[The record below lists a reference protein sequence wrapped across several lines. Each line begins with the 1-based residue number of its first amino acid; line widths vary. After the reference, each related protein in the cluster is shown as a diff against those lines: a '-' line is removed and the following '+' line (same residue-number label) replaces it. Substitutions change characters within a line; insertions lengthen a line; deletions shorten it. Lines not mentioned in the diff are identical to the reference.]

1 MPKLPAITPRKL
13 EQKLKKFGF
22 VLDHSSGSHRVYFH
36 HETGRRAVV
45 PFHAKD
51 VKSGTLS
58 AILREARIS
67 RNEFVS
73 SLTSYYIRSRK

>member
-36 HETGRRAVV
+36 HETGRR
-45 PFHAKD
+45 D